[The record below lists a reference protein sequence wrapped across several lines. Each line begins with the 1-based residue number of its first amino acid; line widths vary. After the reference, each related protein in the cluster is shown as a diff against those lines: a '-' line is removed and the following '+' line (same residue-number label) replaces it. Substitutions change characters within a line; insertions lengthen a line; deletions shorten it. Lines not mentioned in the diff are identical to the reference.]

1 MRRRDAG
8 VKSKRGRIIPHI
20 EWGSSVS
27 NRNRAVRFKMME
39 IAIAEYISK
48 KGMSKKGGSSR
59 CPSHRVFGTTLAGNR
74 SLSFRATLKR
84 LELRA
89 GAKRARVSQRFVV
102 AQPNP

>member
-1 MRRRDAG
+1 
-8 VKSKRGRIIPHI
+8 
-20 EWGSSVS
+20 
-27 NRNRAVRFKMME
+27 VRFKTME

-89 GAKRARVSQRFVV
+89 GAKRAGLPALRGRPTQSVISERWRTATVF
-102 AQPNP
+102 